1 MLADVLLLFLRPVD
15 LRVTDVVAHEPVGVA
30 VEEDRPLARTCVLER
45 LLRCLVDRC
54 DVLSVD
60 LDRCHSVCLGALR
73 QVADRRV
80 LRLGRRLRPLVVL
93 EHEDRRDLPE
103 LRHVQGFMEGADVR
117 RTVAEERNSDARL
130 TAKLER
136 ECRTGDLR
144 QSASDHR
151 IRAHVPALDVVE
163 VHRPAVPVRTA
174 FELPVQLR
182 HQFVRRRPLRE
193 RMSVGA
199 VGRGDDVAFLERPTD
214 THRNRFLADGH
225 MQKPGKLARA
235 DALLLLTVADDARS
249 DWAAA
254 LLGPANP
261 GRLGKKI
268 HFTIGRRGAAVGPEG
283 ARRLL
288 RRLDD
293 EGVDGKLE
301 LLGAEKALAEEL
313 LSRESLRE
321 AWQRALDSLP
331 PDWSDIYAE
340 VRFDSTDYVERAALL
355 LAPLN
360 PARHGGATALRFRC
374 ARSFGYGVSPEM
386 AARCLQRCDEDGLTG
401 EVEILRALSD
411 TSPVS
416 TQGPVWRV
424 GGRGV

>member
-1 MLADVLLLFLRPVD
+1 M
-15 LRVTDVVAHEPVGVA
+15 
-30 VEEDRPLARTCVLER
+30 
-45 LLRCLVDRC
+45 
-54 DVLSVD
+54 
-60 LDRCHSVCLGALR
+60 
-73 QVADRRV
+73 
-80 LRLGRRLRPLVVL
+80 LRPLRLVDQFTGI
-93 EHEDRRDLPE
+93 ERELP
-103 LRHVQGFMEGADVR
+103 HDWA
-117 RTVAEERNSDARL
+117 DAR
-130 TAKLER
+130 
-136 ECRTGDLR
+136 
-144 QSASDHR
+144 
-151 IRAHVPALDVVE
+151 
-163 VHRPAVPVRTA
+163 
-174 FELPVQLR
+174 
-182 HQFVRRRPLRE
+182 
-193 RMSVGA
+193 
-199 VGRGDDVAFLERPTD
+199 
-214 THRNRFLADGH
+214 
-225 MQKPGKLARA
+225 
-235 DALLLLTVADDARS
+235 LLLTVADDARS
-249 DWAAA
+249 DRAAA

-401 EVEILRALSD
+401 EVEILRALSN
-411 TSPVS
+411 TYPVS
-416 TQGPVWRV
+416 TQGPVWLV
-424 GGRGV
+424 GGRAV